1 MPLAHVMM
9 MEQVATDIIQ
19 VIALI
24 MKTVVLAMALT
35 MLIVSLYEVVR
46 EEIRESRRLDEIAQE
61 TPAATIQASQRD
73 AREHDDTAHPG

>member
-1 MPLAHVMM
+1 M
-9 MEQVATDIIQ
+9 MEPVATDIIQ
-19 VIALI
+19 VIAVI
-24 MKTVVLAMALT
+24 MKAIVVAMMLT
-35 MLIVSLYEVVR
+35 TLIAGLYEVVR

>member
-1 MPLAHVMM
+1 MAHGVMM
-9 MEQVATDIIQ
+9 EPVATDIIQ

-24 MKTVVLAMALT
+24 MKAIVAAMMLT
-35 MLIVSLYEVVR
+35 TLIAGLYEVVR